1 MKKIEPPD
9 SKRSPYPFSPSSFY
23 PSGTFYESQLL
34 SDIVRGYGL
43 ETVKLER
50 FSAAA
55 PNATFDYPLVGEFWM
70 MEPEKRPG
78 PSISSVSGSSGKSG
92 RSGRSTRSRPGGC
105 RPDGRRRLSRR
116 AERGGVCRYQKITRR
131 IVVLGVVFLV
141 D

>member
-78 PSISSVSGSSGKSG
+78 PSISSVKRKIGALRSIDEIATGGLPPG
-92 RSGRSTRSRPGGC
+92 RPPPLISTC
-105 RPDGRRRLSRR
+105 
-116 AERGGVCRYQKITRR
+116 
-131 IVVLGVVFLV
+131 
-141 D
+141 